1 MKKILITIP
10 SLRYGGTE
18 FVLVEI
24 INYLINKNYKIY
36 LYTDFSSEI
45 KDHRGLFGKQ
55 IIFLQSSN
63 NFFKRCF
70 KLYYYLKKFEIETI
84 FALQSGIII
93 SYVINLFFFK
103 KLKIIGRLSTIISQQ
118 FKQSSYPTKIKLII
132 FLFCLSK
139 ISLIITQSKNMKQ
152 DLIQIFNKF
161 NYDNKSIIKVI
172 YNPVNINDIIEKS
185 KIESSITNRN
195 FIFYFGRIEK
205 VKNLENLIILYYKSK
220 LFLSYELLIMGDG
233 TELNKIKKL
242 TKKIKI
248 KRYVK
253 FLNFSMNPYSILSKC
268 KIFILPSNYE
278 GYSNS
283 LIQSIILK
291 KNILVSKSEGGN
303 KEILGKYYPLL
314 SYDFSS
320 TLNPL
325 TFKKKVDQ
333 IIETYDCGKKNIL
346 FNKIQKRHKNT
357 LKTYLTALNG

>member
-18 FVLVEI
+18 LVLVEI

-36 LYTDFSSEI
+36 LYTQISSEI
-45 KDHRGLFGKQ
+45 KDTRSLFGKQ

-63 NFFKRCF
+63 NFFKRCIQ
-70 KLYYYLKKFEIETI
+70 LYYYLKKYKIEKI

-93 SYVINLFFFK
+93 SYLINLFFFK

-118 FKQSSYPTKIKLII
+118 FKQSGYLTKIKLII

-139 ISLIITQSKNMKQ
+139 ISLVITQSKNMKK
-152 DLIQIFNKF
+152 DLIQILNKF
-161 NYDNKSIIKVI
+161 NYENKLIIKVI
-172 YNPVNINDIIEKS
+172 YNPVNINNIIEKS
-185 KIESSITNRN
+185 KIKSSITNKN

-205 VKNLENLIILYYKSK
+205 VKNLENLIILYYESK
-220 LFLSYELLIMGDG
+220 LYLSYELLIMGDG
-233 TELNKIKKL
+233 TELNKIKSL

-248 KRYVK
+248 NNYVK

-325 TFKKKVDQ
+325 NFKKKVDQ
-333 IIETYDCGKKNIL
+333 IIETYDYKKKNIL
-346 FNKIQKRHKNT
+346 FNKMQKRHKNT
-357 LKTYLTALNG
+357 LKTYLTVLNG